1 MEREFKLTFFQK
13 NSEKILNTVIFII
26 LIVVTLPIILGYL
39 WLIIR
44 SFSVDVVRGFI
55 PTQFTLKNWRFLWE
69 TMEGYPN
76 IWRATLNTL
85 WVA

>member
-1 MEREFKLTFFQK
+1 MEREFRLTFFQK

-44 SFSVDVVRGFI
+44 SFSVDVVLSLI
-55 PTQFTLKNWRFLWE
+55 H
-69 TMEGYPN
+69 
-76 IWRATLNTL
+76 I
-85 WVA
+85 